1 MQINLSPKVQ
11 SIQISGIRQFMSEI
25 ASIKD
30 CLSFTIGQPDFPT
43 PDHVREAAKD
53 AIDAQ
58 FTSYT
63 VNAGDLR
70 LREAAVKFVE
80 EKYGLNYN
88 PNSEVII
95 TVGASQAIDAT
106 LRTLLEADDEVL
118 LPVPIYPGY
127 EPIIIQC
134 GAKPVYMDT
143 TKTQFK
149 VTPEL
154 IKGAMTKKTKCI
166 ILPYPSNPTGVT
178 LSEEEVH
185 AIAEVVKDRSIMVI
199 ADEIYSELTYD
210 QEHTSIA
217 TYLPDQTV
225 VINGLSKSHSMTG
238 WRIGL
243 LFGPTWLLRE
253 VLKVH
258 QYTVSCASSI
268 SQAAALQ
275 ALTVGKN
282 DALPMRDA
290 YKERRNY
297 MQLRLEQIGF
307 EVIKPGGAFYFFVKI
322 PTHVDLSSYDFCI
335 DVAHK
340 AKVAMIP
347 GSAFS
352 TYGEGYVRLSYAC
365 SMETIEEGMDRIE
378 GYFQINERK
387 SFEGSKL

>member
-1 MQINLSPKVQ
+1 MQINLSPNVQ

-43 PDHVREAAKD
+43 PEHVREAAKD

-63 VNAGDLR
+63 VNAGDIR
-70 LREAAVKFVE
+70 LREAAVNFVK
-80 EKYGLNYN
+80 EKYHLNYDAT
-88 PNSEVII
+88 SEVIV

-106 LRTLLEADDEVL
+106 LRTLLKEGDEVI

-134 GAKPVYMDT
+134 GAKPVYIDT

-149 VTPEL
+149 VTPDL
-154 IKGAMTKKTKCI
+154 IKAAITEKTKCM

-178 LSEEEVH
+178 LSKEELQ
-185 AIAEVVKDRSIMVI
+185 AIAEVVEDSSIMVL

-210 QEHTSIA
+210 QEHSSIA
-217 TYLPDQTV
+217 TFIPNQTV

-243 LFGPTWLLRE
+243 LFGPEWFLKE

-275 ALTVGKN
+275 ALTVGKD

-297 MQLRLEQIGF
+297 MQQRLEQIGF
-307 EVIKPGGAFYFFVKI
+307 EVIKPGGAFYFFVKM
-322 PTHVDLSSYDFCI
+322 PSHVDLSSYDFCI

-365 SMETIEEGMDRIE
+365 SMEAIEEGMDRLE
-378 GYFQINERK
+378 EYFK
-387 SFEGSKL
+387 S